1 MVGAEHAHTGSRLVA
16 LDGVV
21 TEVGVHLDAVD
32 AVDDCG
38 VLDQCGA
45 EGEGVPHALV
55 DEGLGVGCGFVV
67 ELDGA
72 VAVEGEAFTCTG
84 VTVDD
89 AVSDHDAGG
98 TEAVVVTVDRPDAIV
113 LRGNVRGGVDD
124 VLTELVVGEGATQQG
139 CVVEL
144 DVCYEGDDRI
154 GAAAGGGGG
163 DGDRAFVSGKAL
175 AVDLHAGQF
184 GGVCSGGAGG
194 ACVCLGCCRLVG
206 GGVFDFGV
214 LCQVAVVCP
223 ACAATD
229 YCECAEAAADEDST
243 GELLLG

>member
-1 MVGAEHAHTGSRLVA
+1 M
-16 LDGVV
+16 V

-45 EGEGVPHALV
+45 EGEGVPHTFL
-55 DEGLGVGCGFVV
+55 DEGLGIGCGFVV

-72 VAVEGEAFTCTG
+72 VAVEGEAFTCAG
-84 VTVDD
+84 VTVDNT
-89 AVSDHDAGG
+89 VSDHDAGG
-98 TEAVVVTVDRPDAIV
+98 TEAVVVTVDCPDAV
-113 LRGNVRGGVDD
+113 VFGGDVRGGVDD
-124 VLTELVVGEGATQQG
+124 ILAELVVGEGTSQQG

-144 DVCYEGDDRI
+144 DVCYEGDDRV
-154 GAAAGGGGG
+154 GAATGGVGG
-163 DGDRAFVSGKAL
+163 DGDRAFVSGEAL
-175 AVDLHAGQF
+175 TVNLHAGQF
-184 GGVCSGGAGG
+184 GGVCGGGAGG

-214 LCQVAVVCP
+214 LCQVAVVGP
-223 ACAATD
+223 ACTASD

-243 GELLLG
+243 G